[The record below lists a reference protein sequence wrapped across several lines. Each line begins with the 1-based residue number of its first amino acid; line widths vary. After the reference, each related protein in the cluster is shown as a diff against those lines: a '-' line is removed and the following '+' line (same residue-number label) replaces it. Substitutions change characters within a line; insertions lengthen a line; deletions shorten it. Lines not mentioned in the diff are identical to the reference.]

1 MYHLVGLP
9 PGGDGV
15 NNFKIVF
22 KKNLFKQNWSGF
34 LWLGESEF
42 EKKKLKQIIKIDK
55 ANSF

>member
-1 MYHLVGLP
+1 MYHLVGQP
-9 PGGDGV
+9 PVGDGV
-15 NNFKIVF
+15 NNFEIVF

-42 EKKKLKQIIKIDK
+42 EKKLKQIIEIDK